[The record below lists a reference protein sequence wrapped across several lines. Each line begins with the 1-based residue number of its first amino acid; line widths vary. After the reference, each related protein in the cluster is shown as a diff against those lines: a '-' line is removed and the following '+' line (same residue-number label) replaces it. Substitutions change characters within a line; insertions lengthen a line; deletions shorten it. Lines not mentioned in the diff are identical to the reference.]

1 MVTHEPEVAER
12 TKRSI
17 VLRDG
22 HIVSTNERTKAS
34 RSEEHGAE
42 THAVRFPCSLLLRS
56 PAPRSSC
63 PVWLR
68 TLQLSVKS
76 LLMHPLRSSLTVLGI
91 FIGVSSVIWLLALGE
106 GISRAAQEQIASLG
120 ALNIIVRTVKPSSRP
135 SQDAGYGL
143 TRDDYMRLLA
153 TVPTIDKAIPMRDAA
168 GDRVPQQD
176 PQDGRPAAW
185 ARTPEYAE
193 VTRLAVDRGR
203 FLSDAD
209 IDRKRNYCVLAAEVA
224 ERLFPYGEPVGKEV
238 MIDDDFYKVVG
249 VMKPRAASA
258 GIGGSLAAEVFSS
271 DIYIPITTLWRREG
285 DMIVSIKPGQFQRD
299 INEVTQITIQV
310 NDRDL
315 VLPTAEVVRNTI
327 QYAHTLPDF
336 AVIVPL
342 ELLEQARTTQLMF
355 IVFLGLIA
363 AISLVVGGIGIMNI
377 MLATVI
383 ERTREIG
390 IRRALGAK
398 KRDITRQFLAESVVL
413 SVLGGMLGILGGVF
427 CRPLTL
433 CVRAA
438 SSSAGSPSR
447 WRRVPKLIQEMEPQ
461 LIGWS
466 IPLAFAISVLVGVIF
481 GVYPA
486 ARAARL
492 DPIEA
497 LRHE

>member
-1 MVTHEPEVAER
+1 MF
-12 TKRSI
+12 SI
-17 VLRDG
+17 
-22 HIVSTNERTKAS
+22 
-34 RSEEHGAE
+34 
-42 THAVRFPCSLLLRS
+42 
-56 PAPRSSC
+56 
-63 PVWLR
+63 WLR
-68 TLQLSVKS
+68 TLQLSVKN

-120 ALNIIVRTVKPSSRP
+120 ALNIIVRTVKPP
-135 SQDAGYGL
+135 ADQIEDAPYGL
-143 TRDDYMRLLA
+143 TRKDYTRLLA
-153 TVPTIDKAIPMRDAA
+153 TVPTIEKAIPMRVLPAIEYRNKA
-168 GDRVPQQD
+168 RRME
-176 PQDGRPAAW
+176 GRLVGT
-185 ARTPEYAE
+185 TPEYAE
-193 VTRLAVDRGR
+193 VTRLLVDQGR
-203 FLSDAD
+203 FLTDSD
-209 IDRKRNYCVLAAEVA
+209 IVSERNYCVLAFEVA
-224 ERLFPYGEPVGKEV
+224 QKLFPFGDPLGEEILIK
-238 MIDDDFYKVVG
+238 DDFYEVVG
-249 VMKPRAASA
+249 VMRPRSASA
-258 GIGGSLAAEVFSS
+258 GIGGSLAAEVFAS
-271 DIYIPITTLWRREG
+271 DIYVPITTLWRREG

-299 INEVTQITIQV
+299 INEVTQITV
-310 NDRDL
+310 RVANRDT

-327 QYAHTLPDF
+327 EYAHTLQDF

-398 KRDITRQFLAESVVL
+398 KRDITRQFLTESVVL
-413 SVLGGMLGILGGVF
+413 SVLGGTLGILGGIF
-427 CRPLTL
+427 CRPITL
-433 CVRAA
+433 VARQELF
-438 SSSAGSPSR
+438 R
-447 WRRVPKLIQEMEPQ
+447 WFPDKMEAVPKLIQDMEPH

-466 IPLAFAISVLVGVIF
+466 IPLAFAISVLVGIIF

-486 ARAARL
+486 ARAASL